1 MTDKGSE
8 TLVAL
13 AKELLR
19 RGKAAE
25 AIATLQRAAGTG
37 DSDAWYE
44 MGLWRL
50 IGHPTPRDLPAARE
64 ALSKAAQGGHA
75 DALMMTIA
83 LTANGSG
90 GRADWSGALDLL
102 RQAAPS
108 NIDAAAILKLV
119 ETNQLTPDGHPQR
132 RLERIALTANGSISY
147 IPDFLSPAECDHIA
161 RAGADLFEPGL
172 VIDPATGRNIPHPI
186 RTSDVAVIGP
196 VREDLA
202 IRGINL
208 RIAWETDTSVDQ
220 GEALTLLRYT
230 PGQQFRLHSD
240 AIPAAR
246 NQRIS
251 TVILYLN
258 EGFSGG
264 QTQFPDHALDITP
277 HRGGALIFRNVLE
290 DGRPDPKAR
299 HAGLPVSQG
308 AKWIATRW
316 IRAKNFSPWE
326 GPE

>member
-1 MTDKGSE
+1 MTSTGSE
-8 TLVAL
+8 NPVSL
-13 AKELLR
+13 AEDLLR
-19 RGKAAE
+19 RGRAAD
-25 AIATLQRAAGTG
+25 AVATLQRAAGAG
-37 DSDAWYE
+37 DGEAWYQL
-44 MGLWRL
+44 GLWRL

-64 ALSKAAQGGHA
+64 ALSRAAQGGHA
-75 DALMMTIA
+75 DAAMISIA

-90 GRADWSGALDLL
+90 GRADWASALNLL
-102 RQAAPS
+102 RQESSRNAHAM
-108 NIDAAAILKLV
+108 AILKLV
-119 ETNQLTPDGHPQR
+119 QANQLTVDGHPKH
-132 RLERIALTANGSISY
+132 RLARKQLTASGTVFY

-161 RAGADLFEPGL
+161 RAGADLFEPAL
-172 VIDPATGRNIPHPI
+172 VVDPVTGRNIPHPI

-202 IRGINL
+202 IRAINL
-208 RIAWETDTSVDQ
+208 RIASETNTSVDQ
-220 GEALTLLRYT
+220 GEALTLLRYA

-246 NQRIS
+246 NQRIF

-258 EGFSGG
+258 EGFVGG
-264 QTQFPDHALDITP
+264 QTQFPDYALDITP
-277 HRGGALIFRNVLE
+277 RRGGALIFRNVLD

-299 HAGLPVSQG
+299 HAGLPVIKG

-316 IRAKNFSPWE
+316 IRAGGFNPWE